1 MNNTIYPADLT
12 ALYQAIDNRQSAS
25 NHPLI
30 GISANYREGDSCIE
44 NSYALSILE
53 AGGVPVLIPVCT
65 DIKIL
70 RETVKRLDG
79 LLLTGGGDINPLFA
93 KEDPIP
99 QLQEYNIIRDQYD
112 FTLVKLATDRCIPIF
127 GICRGHQVI
136 NLAFGGNNYQD
147 IYSQRQTP
155 TLKHSQSVSRE
166 YGSHTVLIE
175 KESQL
180 FNIMGTDS
188 LVVNSFHHQAIKDVA
203 PGFHVSATSPDGIIE
218 AMEGRPAYPIF
229 SVQWHPEKMAVRPDQ
244 QMQRLFHYFVN
255 EAKLFARAKN
265 FHEQQ
270 LVVDSHC
277 DTPMKFTEDFD
288 FSLRHNNVKVDL
300 PKMQEGLED
309 AVFMVAYLHQEDRD
323 ENSLQAA
330 TQKAIDIL
338 YQIAEQAKRLQTQ
351 VGIAYSADDLVFLKN
366 AGKKAIFL
374 GIENGYALGKDLSNL
389 TLFKNMGVSYITLCH
404 NGDNDICDS
413 AKGNHEHNGLSDFG
427 RKVVTEMNRL
437 GIIVDISHAGD
448 KTVSDVLEI
457 STAPIIASHSSCR
470 SLCNHPR
477 NLTDEQIR
485 AIAAKGGVIQICLYG
500 PFLKDSGEATIE
512 DAIAHINHVVQL
524 VGIEHVGIGTDF
536 DGDDEEKL
544 TGCRAANELPRLTM
558 ELLRQGYSETDLA
571 RLWGGNLLR
580 VLNTVQAQQEQA

>member
-65 DIKIL
+65 DIEIL

-188 LVVNSFHHQAIKDVA
+188 IVVNSFHHQAIKDVA

-218 AMEGRPAYPIF
+218 AMEGMPAYPIF

-351 VGIAYSADDLVFLKN
+351 MGIAYSADDLVFLKN

>member
-65 DIKIL
+65 DIEIL

-175 KESQL
+175 KESLL

-188 LVVNSFHHQAIKDVA
+188 IVVNSFHHQAIKDVA

-558 ELLRQGYSETDLA
+558 ELFRQGYSETDLA

>member
-188 LVVNSFHHQAIKDVA
+188 IVVNSFHHQAIKDVA

-351 VGIAYSADDLVFLKN
+351 MGIAYSADDLVFLKN